1 MSNKQCNEFYVDN
14 DYPVDVKSD
23 IPPEL
28 RNKNPFSVYA
38 IAQKVFI
45 DGNLMF
51 DRDDSSSKPV
61 SDFDLGIIKPNSS
74 RTQ

>member
-1 MSNKQCNEFYVDN
+1 V
-14 DYPVDVKSD
+14 
-23 IPPEL
+23 IW
-28 RNKNPFSVYA
+28 NKNPFSVYA

-51 DRDDSSSKPV
+51 DRQDLSSKPV
-61 SDFDLGIIKPNSS
+61 SDFDLGIIKPNAN